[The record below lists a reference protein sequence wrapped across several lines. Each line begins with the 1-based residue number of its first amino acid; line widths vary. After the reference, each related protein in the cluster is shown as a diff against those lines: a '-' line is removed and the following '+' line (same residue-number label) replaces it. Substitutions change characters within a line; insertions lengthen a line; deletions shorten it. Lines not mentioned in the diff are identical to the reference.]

1 MNNRPENVAKFLAE
15 RRIAVAGVSRKS
27 SSAANAVFKK
37 LKTSGYD
44 VVPVNPNAAEVEG
57 ATCYPDLKAIP
68 GAIGGV
74 VIATHP
80 DVSADVVRQCKE
92 RGVKRVWFHRSFGAG
107 SVSAEALEECK
118 RLGIDA
124 IVGGCPL
131 MFCEPVDVGHKCM
144 RWWLQRS
151 GRVPA

>member
-1 MNNRPENVAKFLAE
+1 MSNRPENVARFLAE
-15 RRIAVAGVSRKS
+15 RRIAIVGVSRQS

-37 LKTSGYD
+37 LKTGGYD
-44 VVPVNPNAAEVEG
+44 VVPVNPNATEVEG

-68 GAIGGV
+68 GEIGGV

-92 RGVKRVWFHRSFGAG
+92 RGVKHVWFHRSFGAG
-107 SVSAEALEECK
+107 SVSSGAVEECK

-131 MFCEPVDVGHKCM
+131 MFCEPVDMGHKCM

-151 GRVPA
+151 GRMPK